1 MTYIRR
7 QVLTNGLLLLAA
19 GTSGLVATASVHWPL
34 PSVSTLDSQTLLPQL
49 ANEDP
54 QILTL
59 TRGAQ
64 SIRLVHKGGAT
75 GNPVWYAESPPH
87 HPGDTAAIDAAIAA
101 LRELRI
107 VRRVS
112 SQFAATP
119 DATSNT
125 GLEQPSFTW
134 QLELEK
140 NQWTLRF
147 GARALGSRGGTY
159 LALSDSMHSGTATYV
174 VEGAP
179 AALEL
184 TPDQMLEARLVQRE
198 PIDVRE
204 IALGSQQG
212 RLHIRLDE
220 RSDHWFEAD
229 PPRTRISKDR
239 VESLLDALTSLRAQ
253 RFLDAGTP
261 STGAEAGAR
270 VTVELGLVNP
280 ASGVKIEFMGSCDSL
295 PGLTL
300 VRVAGAPATLACANA
315 KSVTTLLAHAPLDW
329 RDSQLF
335 SLRMDQVESLEVSF
349 DSKKFD
355 LRRDGTGFML
365 EASTG
370 TSQVDS
376 EPGNDFLTALLS
388 TGGQII
394 TRDLYSPASAFDS
407 SDFIRLRS
415 SVIGSDENYQ
425 EQVLLGTRSIDGS
438 RFVRRLEDNAVLKV
452 EPTMAAMVQIN
463 SQSFKSRTIIHVDS
477 NQVQHVEVRIRGKKA
492 TIRSEQMDALR
503 ECLSDLKAKKWLSA
517 RPAAN
522 VAQDMTQLDFDIVKG
537 DDSLRHHTLRIA
549 SQDDGTEYCWLEE
562 EQASYFEP
570 LPAFM
575 SVVRSLSDR

>member
-1 MTYIRR
+1 MNYIRR

-19 GTSGLVATASVHWPL
+19 GTSGLVATASIHWPL
-34 PSVSTLDSQTLLPQL
+34 PSVSTPDSQTLLPQL
-49 ANEDP
+49 AHEDP

-64 SIRLVHKGGAT
+64 SIRLVHEGGAT
-75 GNPVWYAESPPH
+75 GNPVWYAESPAH
-87 HPGDTAAIDAAIAA
+87 HLGDIASIDAAIAA

-107 VRRVS
+107 VRRIS
-112 SQFAATP
+112 SESAATP
-119 DATSNT
+119 DATRNT
-125 GLEQPSFTW
+125 GLEQPSSTW
-134 QLELEK
+134 QFELKK

-147 GARALGSRGGTY
+147 GARALGFRGGTY
-159 LALSDSMHSGTATYV
+159 VALSDSVHSGTVTYV
-174 VEGAP
+174 VEGAT

-204 IALGSQQG
+204 IMLGSQQG

-220 RSDHWFEAD
+220 RRDHWFEVD
-229 PPRTRISKDR
+229 PPRMRVSRDR

-253 RFLDAGTP
+253 RFFGAGTP
-261 STGAEAGAR
+261 STGAKAGAQF
-270 VTVELGLVNP
+270 TVDLGLVNP
-280 ASGVKIEFMGSCDSL
+280 ASGVEIEFLGKCDSL

-300 VRVAGAPATLACANA
+300 VRVAGASATLACADA
-315 KSVTTLLAHAPLDW
+315 KSVTTLLAQAPPDW

-335 SLRMDQVESLEVSF
+335 SLRMDQVESLEASF

-355 LRRDGTGFML
+355 LRRDGTGFLL
-365 EASTG
+365 EAPTG
-370 TSQVDS
+370 TSEVDS
-376 EPGNDFLTALLS
+376 ETGNDFLTALLA

-394 TRDLYSPASAFDS
+394 TRDLSSAESVFDS
-407 SDFIRLRS
+407 SDLIRLHS
-415 SVIGSDENYQ
+415 SVTGSDENYQ
-425 EQVLLGTRSIDGS
+425 EQVLFGARSVDGS

-452 EPTMAAMVQIN
+452 EPTIAAMLQIN
-463 SQSFKSRTIIHVDS
+463 SQSLKSRTIIHVDS
-477 NQVQHVEVRIRGKKA
+477 GQVQHVEVRVGGKKV
-492 TIRSEQMDALR
+492 TVRSEQMDALR

-522 VAQDMTQLDFDIVKG
+522 VVQDMTQVDFDIVKA
-537 DDSLRHHTLRIA
+537 DDSIRHHTLRIV

-562 EQASYFEP
+562 QASYFEA
-570 LPAFM
+570 LPTFM
-575 SVVRSLSDR
+575 SVVRNLSDR